1 MLHKRELSLSGLYHV
16 FYWKQELQAWTF
28 ILLKGNLLIL
38 IWNVLYVDRA
48 AQWRIGI
55 MCVSWLSVIVNGFS
69 GRDLW
74 SQISIK
80 SGSQPAKP
88 SSQTSV
94 STPHGP
100 HWRKEASLAV
110 LVPNNALNV
119 SAYFDDGK
127 GVLNVLV
134 WFSWNHNVDWGMV

>member
-1 MLHKRELSLSGLYHV
+1 VQWVVQKWELSLSGLYHV

-48 AQWRIGI
+48 TQWRIGI

-80 SGSQPAKP
+80 SGSQPAKL
-88 SSQTSV
+88 SSKIQSQ
-94 STPHGP
+94 PHMAPTEGKRP
-100 HWRKEASLAV
+100 PLLSWFQIMPWMSLHI
-110 LVPNNALNV
+110 LMMER
-119 SAYFDDGK
+119 AY
-127 GVLNVLV
+127 
-134 WFSWNHNVDWGMV
+134 